1 MKIFLSALLSFF
13 FTMSFGQSKQYML
26 VGTYTNGKSIGI
38 YVYQFNNGRAMIVD
52 SVKTSNPSYLAVSP
66 HKDFV
71 YAVNEDAEPGVGG
84 KVSAFSFDAL
94 SGKLKLINQQKS
106 YGDHPCYISV
116 DKTGKWVMVG
126 NYSSGSVAVLPV
138 EKNGS
143 LGEAVST
150 ITHQGSSINKQRQQS
165 AHVHATVVS
174 PDNHAV
180 LVPDLGID
188 KMMVYPFD
196 PSTGKLD
203 SAKLIAVNLEKG
215 SGPRHV
221 EFHPNGKWIYLVQEL
236 SGTIT
241 AFRYSK
247 KTIAKVQTIST
258 LPKAFN
264 QSFTSADIHVS
275 PDGKFLYASN
285 RDSSNTIAI
294 FKINMASGRLELLG
308 HQATLGKTP
317 RNFNFDPSGDFL
329 LVANQRSDEIVIYS
343 RNKTTGLLTD
353 TGNRVEVA
361 SPVCIKWIF

>member
-1 MKIFLSALLSFF
+1 M
-13 FTMSFGQSKQYML
+13 
-26 VGTYTNGKSIGI
+26 
-38 YVYQFNNGRAMIVD
+38 
-52 SVKTSNPSYLAVSP
+52 
-66 HKDFV
+66 
-71 YAVNEDAEPGVGG
+71 
-84 KVSAFSFDAL
+84 
-94 SGKLKLINQQKS
+94 
-106 YGDHPCYISV
+106 
-116 DKTGKWVMVG
+116 
-126 NYSSGSVAVLPV
+126 
-138 EKNGS
+138 
-143 LGEAVST
+143 
-150 ITHQGSSINKQRQQS
+150 
-165 AHVHATVVS
+165 
-174 PDNHAV
+174 
-180 LVPDLGID
+180 PDLGID

-264 QSFTSADIHVS
+264 QSFTSVDIHVS